1 MPDKKISTDS
11 SINKSIKV
19 ANDLMDKLNMNVYN
33 QDDPKDIEQMND
45 KFNNILKTEISKINN
60 GDNADTTSFLAQ
72 LFNNE
77 KRTNS
82 VDQVLRKQ
90 FNNLSLDEDQSTI
103 HTLIDEAYRNKILK
117 QSDIHEI
124 ASQLI
129 ELSEAIDTMRDAI
142 VSPDV
147 TEGRINRIINFKSD
161 SDEFNNNYIPI
172 VESMEKR
179 FNIQEKIK
187 SFITPK
193 TLEYGEYYAYIMPYS
208 KIFNDFMATKAD
220 IKYANVY
227 GESVT
232 DNLTSGDDLDS
243 FCESVYDEWKDHV
256 TQDDY
261 NNLNCEAKN
270 EKNYKKEFI
279 ADLKNIMEN
288 ISICNE
294 AIPLP
299 IIEEGVDSILEF
311 RNTYVNESGDQFVSE
326 AFDKGKNIAKTSSNV
341 FAQINSDSSNG
352 IHLEHRKKANNEFK
366 DIKDCYFKLVDPTRM
381 LELTIMDECI
391 GYYYVLEEDITPVA
405 GIMSSTLYFDKFNS
419 NRREQNIINSIAE
432 RIVEKFDKKFLNKNP
447 KFKKLIV
454 NAIEYY
460 NLNEKRIKFQFIPK
474 EYVVHFKVNKDVD
487 GNGVS
492 MLQKSLFYAKLYL
505 MLLLFK
511 IMSIILYSNDQKV
524 NYLRTS
530 GIDTNLINKVQ
541 DIARQKQSRN
551 INLMDL
557 FSYTTLINKIGN
569 GTELYIPVGKGGE
582 RPIETEILSGQDI
595 QLNNDLMEK
604 LYNSYILGTGVPSAI
619 MNYLNEADFAKSI
632 ENANSKMN
640 GRVVNYIL
648 DFNDPI
654 TEMYKKLM
662 SWSTNI
668 PDDAISTFT
677 FAFPFPKSASNAAK
691 QELVNNFDTTAN
703 FLINLLFEESDE
715 NNKYHKM
722 LFRKE
727 LAKRFLPMFDY
738 DELEEIYKDTL
749 IKSKLDNLDPL
760 NKSDDDEN
768 NIDDEDLDF

>member
-261 NNLNCEAKN
+261 NNLSCEAKN

-288 ISICNE
+288 VSICNE
-294 AIPLP
+294 AVPLP
-299 IIEEGVDSILEF
+299 IIEEGIDSISEF

-326 AFDKGKNIAKTSSNV
+326 AFDKGKNIAKTSSNI

>member
-60 GDNADTTSFLAQ
+60 GDNADTTSFLGQ

-147 TEGRINRIINFKSD
+147 TEGRINRIINFNSD

-187 SFITPK
+187 SFITHK
-193 TLEYGEYYAYIMPYS
+193 TLEYGEYYAYIVPYS

-261 NNLNCEAKN
+261 NNLSCEAKN

>member
-1 MPDKKISTDS
+1 MPDKKISSSS
-11 SINKSIKV
+11 SINRSIKT
-19 ANDLMDKLNMNVYN
+19 ANDLMNKLNMNVYN
-33 QDDPKDIEQMND
+33 QNDTKDIDQLND

-60 GDNADTTSFLAQ
+60 KDNEDTTSFLGQ

-82 VDQVLRKQ
+82 VDQVLKKQ
-90 FNNLSLDEDQSTI
+90 FNNLSLDEDQAII

-124 ASQLI
+124 SSQLI

-142 VSPDV
+142 ISPDV
-147 TEGRINRIINFKSD
+147 IEGRINRLINFKSD
-161 SDEFNNNYIPI
+161 GNDFNANYIPI
-172 VESMEKR
+172 VENMEKR
-179 FNIQEKIK
+179 FELPEKIK

-208 KIFNDFMATKAD
+208 KIFNDFMANKKD
-220 IKYANVY
+220 IKYGRMY
-227 GESVT
+227 SESVT
-232 DNLTSGDDLDS
+232 DNLTDGNDLDT
-243 FCESVYDEWKDHV
+243 FCESVYDEWKEHI
-256 TQDDY
+256 TDDDI
-261 NNLNCEAKN
+261 NNLKCENKN
-270 EKNYKKEFI
+270 EKTYKKEFI
-279 ADLKNIMEN
+279 NDLKNIMEN
-288 ISICNE
+288 VSICNDS
-294 AIPLP
+294 IPLP
-299 IIEEGVDSILEF
+299 VLEEGFDSVSEF
-311 RNTYVNESGDQFVSE
+311 RNSFVNESGDQFVSE
-326 AFDKGKNIAKTSSNV
+326 GFGMGKDIAKTTSSV
-341 FAQINSDSSNG
+341 FAQVNSDSSNG
-352 IHLEHRKKANNEFK
+352 IHMEQRKKEKNEFK

-419 NRREQNIINSIAE
+419 NRREQNIITSIAE

-460 NLNEKRIKFQFIPK
+460 NLNEKRIKFQFVPK

-530 GIDTNLINKVQ
+530 GIDANLINKVQ
-541 DIARQKQSRN
+541 EIARQKQSRN
-551 INLMDL
+551 IHLMDL

-569 GTELYIPVGKGGE
+569 GTEMYIPVGKGGE

-595 QLNNDLMEK
+595 QLNNELMEK

-632 ENANSKMN
+632 ENANTKMN
-640 GRVVNYIL
+640 GRIINYQL
-648 DFNDPI
+648 DFNQPI

-662 SWSTNI
+662 LWSTNI
-668 PDDAISTFT
+668 PTDVIDTFT
-677 FAFPFPKSASNAAK
+677 FVFPAPKSSANTTK
-691 QELVNNFDTTAN
+691 QELINNFDTTAN
-703 FLINLLFEESDE
+703 FITGLVFDENDE
-715 NNKYHKM
+715 NNKLHKM
-722 LFRKE
+722 LFRRE
-727 LAKRFLPMFDY
+727 LAKEFLPMFDY
-738 DELEEIYKDTL
+738 DKIDEIYKQTL
-749 IKSKLDNLDPL
+749 IDSKLKNLDPL
-760 NKSDDDEN
+760 NKSEDDEN
-768 NIDDEDLDF
+768 NLDDEDLDF

>member
-1 MPDKKISTDS
+1 MPNKKISTDS

-45 KFNNILKTEISKINN
+45 KFNNILKSEISKINN
-60 GDNADTTSFLAQ
+60 GDNADTTSFLGQ

-147 TEGRINRIINFKSD
+147 TEGRINRLINFKSD

-261 NNLNCEAKN
+261 NNLSCEAKN

-288 ISICNE
+288 VSICNE
-294 AIPLP
+294 AVPLP
-299 IIEEGVDSILEF
+299 IIEEGIDSISEF

-326 AFDKGKNIAKTSSNV
+326 AFNKGKNIAKTSSNV

-419 NRREQNIINSIAE
+419 NRREQNIITSIAE

>member
-261 NNLNCEAKN
+261 NNLSCEAKN

-279 ADLKNIMEN
+279 ADLKNI
-288 ISICNE
+288 IKCIC
-294 AIPLP
+294 
-299 IIEEGVDSILEF
+299 
-311 RNTYVNESGDQFVSE
+311 T
-326 AFDKGKNIAKTSSNV
+326 DK
-341 FAQINSDSSNG
+341 
-352 IHLEHRKKANNEFK
+352 
-366 DIKDCYFKLVDPTRM
+366 
-381 LELTIMDECI
+381 
-391 GYYYVLEEDITPVA
+391 
-405 GIMSSTLYFDKFNS
+405 
-419 NRREQNIINSIAE
+419 
-432 RIVEKFDKKFLNKNP
+432 
-447 KFKKLIV
+447 
-454 NAIEYY
+454 
-460 NLNEKRIKFQFIPK
+460 
-474 EYVVHFKVNKDVD
+474 
-487 GNGVS
+487 
-492 MLQKSLFYAKLYL
+492 
-505 MLLLFK
+505 
-511 IMSIILYSNDQKV
+511 
-524 NYLRTS
+524 LR
-530 GIDTNLINKVQ
+530 
-541 DIARQKQSRN
+541 
-551 INLMDL
+551 
-557 FSYTTLINKIGN
+557 
-569 GTELYIPVGKGGE
+569 
-582 RPIETEILSGQDI
+582 
-595 QLNNDLMEK
+595 
-604 LYNSYILGTGVPSAI
+604 
-619 MNYLNEADFAKSI
+619 
-632 ENANSKMN
+632 
-640 GRVVNYIL
+640 
-648 DFNDPI
+648 
-654 TEMYKKLM
+654 
-662 SWSTNI
+662 
-668 PDDAISTFT
+668 
-677 FAFPFPKSASNAAK
+677 
-691 QELVNNFDTTAN
+691 
-703 FLINLLFEESDE
+703 
-715 NNKYHKM
+715 
-722 LFRKE
+722 
-727 LAKRFLPMFDY
+727 
-738 DELEEIYKDTL
+738 
-749 IKSKLDNLDPL
+749 
-760 NKSDDDEN
+760 
-768 NIDDEDLDF
+768 

>member
-261 NNLNCEAKN
+261 NNLSCEAKN

>member
-288 ISICNE
+288 VSICNE
-294 AIPLP
+294 AVPLP
-299 IIEEGVDSILEF
+299 IIEEGIDSISEF

-326 AFDKGKNIAKTSSNV
+326 AFDKGKNIAKTSSNI

>member
-288 ISICNE
+288 VSICNE
-294 AIPLP
+294 AVPLP
-299 IIEEGVDSILEF
+299 IIEEGIDSISEF

>member
-1 MPDKKISTDS
+1 MPDKKISSSS
-11 SINKSIKV
+11 SINKSIKT
-19 ANDLMDKLNMNVYN
+19 ANDLMNKLNMNVYN
-33 QDDPKDIEQMND
+33 QNDTKDIDQLND

-60 GDNADTTSFLAQ
+60 KDNEDTTSFLGQ

-82 VDQVLRKQ
+82 VDQVLKKQ
-90 FNNLSLDEDQSTI
+90 FNNLSLDEDQAII

-142 VSPDV
+142 ISPDV
-147 TEGRINRIINFKSD
+147 TEGRINRLINFKSD
-161 SDEFNNNYIPI
+161 GNDFNADYIPI
-172 VESMEKR
+172 VENMEKR
-179 FNIQEKIK
+179 FELPEKIK

-208 KIFNDFMATKAD
+208 KIFNDFMANKKD
-220 IKYANVY
+220 IKYGRMY
-227 GESVT
+227 SESVT
-232 DNLTSGDDLDS
+232 DNLTDGKDLDA
-243 FCESVYDEWKDHV
+243 FCESVYDEWKEHI
-256 TQDDY
+256 TDDDI
-261 NNLNCEAKN
+261 NNLKCENKN
-270 EKNYKKEFI
+270 EKTYKKEFI
-279 ADLKNIMEN
+279 NDLKNIMEN
-288 ISICNE
+288 VSICNDP
-294 AIPLP
+294 IPLP
-299 IIEEGVDSILEF
+299 VLEEGFDSVSEF
-311 RNTYVNESGDQFVSE
+311 RNSFVNESGDQFVSE
-326 AFDKGKNIAKTSSNV
+326 GFGMGKDIAKTTSSV
-341 FAQINSDSSNG
+341 FAQVNSDSSNG
-352 IHLEHRKKANNEFK
+352 IHMEHRKKEKNEFK

-419 NRREQNIINSIAE
+419 NRREQNIITSIAE

-460 NLNEKRIKFQFIPK
+460 NLNEKRIKFQFVPK

-530 GIDTNLINKVQ
+530 GIDANLINKVQ
-541 DIARQKQSRN
+541 EIARQKQSRN
-551 INLMDL
+551 IHLMDL

-569 GTELYIPVGKGGE
+569 GTEMYIPVGKGGE

-595 QLNNDLMEK
+595 QLNNELMEK

-632 ENANSKMN
+632 ENANTKMN
-640 GRVVNYIL
+640 GRIINYQL
-648 DFNDPI
+648 DFNPAI

-662 SWSTNI
+662 LWSTNI
-668 PDDAISTFT
+668 PADVIDTFT
-677 FAFPFPKSASNAAK
+677 FVFPAPKSSANTAK

-703 FLINLLFEESDE
+703 FLTGLLFDENDE
-715 NNKYHKM
+715 NNKLHKM
-722 LFRKE
+722 LFRRE
-727 LAKRFLPMFDY
+727 LAKEFLPMFDY
-738 DELEEIYKDTL
+738 DKIDEIYKQTL
-749 IKSKLDNLDPL
+749 IDSKLKNLDPL
-760 NKSDDDEN
+760 DKSEDDEN
-768 NIDDEDLDF
+768 NLDDEDLDF

>member
-288 ISICNE
+288 VSICNE

-299 IIEEGVDSILEF
+299 IIEEGIDSISEF